1 MVTFYEIQKQILA
14 KSGKDITK
22 INSTDPLLLPLV
34 KDLINAALEQVYQ
47 RKMAWMKK
55 AGWVST
61 KAAYTTGTITVTS
74 GSASVTGAGTTW
86 LLAMQGQKMIISGA
100 AYRIRSIDSETT
112 LTLET
117 EYTGTTTAGLSY
129 GIYYDSIQLVYDF
142 KEIIDIGND
151 DQDITILEETDEGAF
166 LDDDDTTASVPET
179 AKPIIRDKSLY
190 ETSTCYLINAS
201 TVVTGPAAW
210 DASLAGH
217 YIQFGNDGKIY
228 RISAAATTSITLE
241 TTYTGTANAAQTY
254 KIDPPGLFVMRFYD
268 APSAAY
274 LIPFSYWQ
282 RAVKLYLDN
291 DIAPI
296 PSDNALYAGGL
307 WRYAKIDDAV
317 MRVSRTSVERLKEDW
332 EEELARMAEI
342 KPAGGNSAVKPN
354 EL

>member
-1 MVTFYEIQKQILA
+1 MVTFYEMQKQILA

-179 AKPIIRDKSLY
+179 AKPII
-190 ETSTCYLINAS
+190 
-201 TVVTGPAAW
+201 
-210 DASLAGH
+210 
-217 YIQFGNDGKIY
+217 
-228 RISAAATTSITLE
+228 
-241 TTYTGTANAAQTY
+241 GTRAC
-254 KIDPPGLFVMRFYD
+254 MRQ
-268 APSAAY
+268 A
-274 LIPFSYWQ
+274 
-282 RAVKLYLDN
+282 RA
-291 DIAPI
+291 I
-296 PSDNALYAGGL
+296 
-307 WRYAKIDDAV
+307 
-317 MRVSRTSVERLKEDW
+317 
-332 EEELARMAEI
+332 
-342 KPAGGNSAVKPN
+342 
-354 EL
+354 